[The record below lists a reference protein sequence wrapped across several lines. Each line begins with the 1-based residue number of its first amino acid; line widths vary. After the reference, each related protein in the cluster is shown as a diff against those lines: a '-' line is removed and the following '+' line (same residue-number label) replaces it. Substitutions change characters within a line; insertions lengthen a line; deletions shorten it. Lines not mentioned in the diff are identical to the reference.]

1 MKREVE
7 FEEYR
12 GLWRIKGTN
21 MLFTD
26 EEIEELTVGYLNCS
40 FKVTR
45 SLSITLLEGRV
56 YEVVDGYFAAEDARL
71 FPLGKA
77 LENTDELINYL
88 RKSYSIE
95 AIEVEIIDR

>member
-26 EEIEELTVGYLNCS
+26 EEIEELTTGYLNCNFIVLKS
-40 FKVTR
+40 DSCRLV
-45 SLSITLLEGRV
+45 EGKI
-56 YEVVDGYFAAEDARL
+56 YEVEDGYFKAEDGRV
-71 FPLGKA
+71 FPLGRSLKNK
-77 LENTDELINYL
+77 EELIGYL
-88 RKSYSIE
+88 RS
-95 AIEVEIIDR
+95 AFTFGTVEVEIIDR